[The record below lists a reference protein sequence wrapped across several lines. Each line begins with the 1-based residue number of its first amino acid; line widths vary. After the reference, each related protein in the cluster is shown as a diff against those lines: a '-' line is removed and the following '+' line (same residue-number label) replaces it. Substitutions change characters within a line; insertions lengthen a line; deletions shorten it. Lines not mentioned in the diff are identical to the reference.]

1 MELKK
6 IGIVS
11 MTGIMGSG
19 IAQVCA
25 IAGYQVLG
33 SSRSEDNIKKA
44 IAAINAQF
52 TRNVERGRM
61 TAADKDAALARISGT
76 TKMADFASCDLVV
89 ECSAENMDIKKKA
102 FAELDKICP
111 PQVILSSNSSSLS
124 IMDIAV
130 TTSRPDKVLGIH
142 FFNPVPV
149 MKLVELVK
157 TIATSD
163 ETIATSKQFCEK
175 VGKTVVIAKDMPGFI
190 VNRLMTPFILNAIK
204 MLEAGV
210 ATREDID
217 TAINLGLNH
226 PMGPLTL
233 VDLIG
238 LDTFLAFA
246 DAQYEGYKDP
256 QFAAPTLLR
265 KMVTAGMLGRK
276 TKKGFYEYK

>member
-1 MELKK
+1 
-6 IGIVS
+6 
-11 MTGIMGSG
+11 
-19 IAQVCA
+19 
-25 IAGYQVLG
+25 
-33 SSRSEDNIKKA
+33 
-44 IAAINAQF
+44 
-52 TRNVERGRM
+52 
-61 TAADKDAALARISGT
+61 
-76 TKMADFASCDLVV
+76 
-89 ECSAENMDIKKKA
+89 
-102 FAELDKICP
+102 
-111 PQVILSSNSSSLS
+111 
-124 IMDIAV
+124 
-130 TTSRPDKVLGIH
+130 
-142 FFNPVPV
+142 

-163 ETIATSKQFCEK
+163 DTIATSKQFCEK
-175 VGKTVVIAKDMPGFI
+175 VGKTVVVAKDMPGFI

-204 MLEAGV
+204 MLESGV
-210 ATREDID
+210 ATKEDID